1 MEIKKRVHKLKYF
14 FLLILGILFYYLVT
28 ESKIVQYYLSNPELL
43 KNLILSFGILA
54 PIAIIF
60 LQVFQTTISIIPSQ
74 ITTIVAG
81 FVFGPVL
88 GLAYSLIGAF
98 FGSMIIFVIG
108 RKYGKNLALKL
119 FSKKEIVHFNIF
131 FQQKKKWALFLARI
145 APIFPNDLVSFM
157 AGLTTIKLRD
167 FNWVST
173 LGFILQMIILTYFG
187 SELATGEVS
196 VTMILITVVVSL
208 LLLLL
213 IFKNQIKM
221 FLIKELRFLEKEEK
235 VMEKLIEKEFKKI

>member
-1 MEIKKRVHKLKYF
+1 MQIKKRVHKLKYF
-14 FLLILGILFYYLVT
+14 LLLALAILFYFLIT
-28 ESKIVQYYLSNPELL
+28 ESKTVQYYLANPELL
-43 KNLILSFGILA
+43 KTLILSFGVLA
-54 PIAIIF
+54 PIAIIL
-60 LQVFQTTISIIPSQ
+60 LQTFQTTISIIPSQ

-81 FVFGPVL
+81 FVFGPIL
-88 GLAYSLIGAF
+88 GLVYSLIGAF
-98 FGSMIIFVIG
+98 FGSMIIFLVG
-108 RKYGKNLALKL
+108 RKYGKKLALKL
-119 FSKKEIVHFNIF
+119 FGKKEMVHFHIF
-131 FQQKKKWALFLARI
+131 FQQKKRWALFLARI

-157 AGLTTIKLRD
+157 AGLTSIRLRD

-173 LGFILQMIILTYFG
+173 VGFILQMIILTYFG
-187 SELATGEVS
+187 AELAAGEVS
-196 VTMILITVVVSL
+196 VTMILITVMVSL